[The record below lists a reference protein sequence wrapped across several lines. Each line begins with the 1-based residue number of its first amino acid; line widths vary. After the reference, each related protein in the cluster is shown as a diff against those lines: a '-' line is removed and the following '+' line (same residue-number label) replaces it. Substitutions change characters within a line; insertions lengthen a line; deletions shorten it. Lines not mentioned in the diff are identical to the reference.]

1 MLAFWYNNESPGA
14 EFSYTIYGS
23 LATAIDC
30 LFRAIAMSYIFSIIK
45 AYALLL
51 PLGYVV
57 IMLILICLSGAEI
70 GNKFE
75 VVLGTLMSFGSSAI
89 WINNNDFIYRFR
101 SKIVFAFICIP
112 SLCLITYY
120 ETLQIA
126 DANLNQLNRTTFAMN
141 TTECLSICGKDENIT
156 EVCGNLWKHHPVKI
170 HDEWEFTL
178 PQNHLEILIT
188 LAILFVLSTIEGL
201 MDGFLSCTPYN
212 KLKKLSPEAWIN
224 TLFFK

>member
-1 MLAFWYNNESPGA
+1 MLAFWYNNEETGA

-23 LATAIDC
+23 LATAVDC
-30 LFRAIAMSYIFSIIK
+30 LLRAIAMSYIFSVIK
-45 AYALLL
+45 TYALLL

-57 IMLILICLSGAEI
+57 IMLILLCISGADI
-70 GNKFE
+70 KDFE

-89 WINNNDFIYRFR
+89 WINGNDFIFRFR
-101 SKIVFAFICIP
+101 SKIVFALICIP

-126 DANLNQLNRTTFAMN
+126 DTNLNQLNSTTFAIMN

-188 LAILFVLSTIEGL
+188 IAILFVLSTIEGL

-212 KLKKLSPEAWIN
+212 KLKELKSRGLN
-224 TLFFK
+224 

>member
-1 MLAFWYNNESPGA
+1 MLAFWYKGESVGA
-14 EFSYTIYGS
+14 EFSYTVYGS
-23 LATAIDC
+23 LATAVDC
-30 LFRAIAMSYIFSIIK
+30 LFRASAMAYIFSIVK

-57 IMLILICLSGAEI
+57 IMLILLCISGADI
-70 GNKFE
+70 NNKSE

-89 WINNNDFIYRFR
+89 WINGNDFIFRFR

-126 DANLNQLNRTTFAMN
+126 DTNLNQLNNTTFAMN

-156 EVCGNLWKHHPVKI
+156 EVCGSLWKHHPVKI
-170 HDEWEFTL
+170 HDESKFTL
-178 PQNHLEILIT
+178 PQNHFEILIT
-188 LAILFVLSTIEGL
+188 IGILLVVSTIEGL
-201 MDGFLSCTPYN
+201 IDGFFSCTPLIS
-212 KLKKLSPEAWIN
+212 LKN
-224 TLFFK
+224 

>member
-1 MLAFWYNNESPGA
+1 MLAFWYNNEEVGA
-14 EFSYTIYGS
+14 AFSYTIYGS

-30 LFRAIAMSYIFSIIK
+30 LFRAIAMSYIFSVIK

-57 IMLILICLSGAEI
+57 IMLILLCISGDDLDD
-70 GNKFE
+70 KYE

-89 WINNNDFIYRFR
+89 WIVRNDFIFRFR
-101 SKIVFAFICIP
+101 SKIVFALICIP
-112 SLCLITYY
+112 SLCLITHY

-126 DANLNQLNRTTFAMN
+126 DANLNQLNNTTFALN

-156 EVCGNLWKHHPVKI
+156 EFCGNLWKHYPIKI
-170 HDEWEFTL
+170 HDNWKFIL
-178 PQNHLEILIT
+178 PQNHFEILIT
-188 LAILFVLSTIEGL
+188 IGILFVLSTIEGL

-212 KLKKLSPEAWIN
+212 KLKDIY
-224 TLFFK
+224 

>member
-1 MLAFWYNNESPGA
+1 MLAFWYNNEATGA

-23 LATAIDC
+23 LATAVDC
-30 LFRAIAMSYIFSIIK
+30 LLRAIAMSYIFSVIK

-51 PLGYVV
+51 PLSYVV
-57 IMLILICLSGAEI
+57 IMLILICISGGYI

-89 WINNNDFIYRFR
+89 WISENQFIFRFR
-101 SKIVFAFICIP
+101 SKIVFALIFIP
-112 SLCLITYY
+112 SLCLITHY

-126 DANLNQLNRTTFAMN
+126 DTNLNQSNSTTFAMN

-156 EVCGNLWKHHPVKI
+156 EVCGNLWKHHRVKI

-212 KLKKLSPEAWIN
+212 KLKKIHPEWW
-224 TLFFK
+224 